1 MPICVHCDY
10 PAQAV
15 YTVYQSV
22 RNTRLELCARCSR
35 FTDPLIEHPLVLILL
50 DLVLLKPRVFRHLV
64 FNRNAPPRR
73 AGAGKERDTEGRR
86 VSRGGEKE
94 VDRSRIIWQ
103 TILRLGLIVTLV
115 ESLVLYRQ
123 TYPSAIPGGRNDED
137 GSPVFIGDVWLEELG
152 KLLTVGMVTLVGNIG
167 QHLTTTWISY
177 MFLRRIGWLPQR
189 SGHTSGGKPNEIA
202 GKKTGSAGGTLGW
215 GKDGRRRDFRV
226 PMISLTL
233 LYASVLP
240 LCLHLV
246 LLVWPPI
253 IASHPDSFLYIP
265 RSLPLP
271 TWLEPLA
278 TTMQREKI
286 DEMWISTHLL
296 SGMSS
301 GLALRV
307 LLPTRPWATMVAVLG
322 GWIVKA
328 GVHAGL
334 TMSVS

>member
-1 MPICVHCDY
+1 M
-10 PAQAV
+10 
-15 YTVYQSV
+15 
-22 RNTRLELCARCSR
+22 
-35 FTDPLIEHPLVLILL
+35 
-50 DLVLLKPRVFRHLV
+50 
-64 FNRNAPPRR
+64 
-73 AGAGKERDTEGRR
+73 
-86 VSRGGEKE
+86 
-94 VDRSRIIWQ
+94 
-103 TILRLGLIVTLV
+103 
-115 ESLVLYRQ
+115 VLYRQ
-123 TYPSAIPGGRNDED
+123 TYPSAIPGDSNDED

-152 KLLTVGMVTLVGNIG
+152 KLLTVGMVTLVGKSTLNGKEGDSSGRLYCGRFLAPKGNIG

-189 SGHTSGGKPNEIA
+189 SGHTSGVKPNEIA
-202 GKKTGSAGGTLGW
+202 GKKTGSVGGTLGW
-215 GKDGRRRDFRV
+215 GKDGRRRDFRLVTSSKDADERFNIADTTMGCKSYPLYRV

>member
-1 MPICVHCDY
+1 M
-10 PAQAV
+10 AGRE
-15 YTVYQSV
+15 TGSV
-22 RNTRLELCARCSR
+22 G
-35 FTDPLIEHPLVLILL
+35 
-50 DLVLLKPRVFRHLV
+50 
-64 FNRNAPPRR
+64 
-73 AGAGKERDTEGRR
+73 GAGR
-86 VSRGGEKE
+86 
-94 VDRSRIIWQ
+94 
-103 TILRLGLIVTLV
+103 TL
-115 ESLVLYRQ
+115 EW
-123 TYPSAIPGGRNDED
+123 E
-137 GSPVFIGDVWLEELG
+137 
-152 KLLTVGMVTLVGNIG
+152 
-167 QHLTTTWISY
+167 
-177 MFLRRIGWLPQR
+177 
-189 SGHTSGGKPNEIA
+189 
-202 GKKTGSAGGTLGW
+202 
-215 GKDGRRRDFRV
+215 KDGRRRNFRLVKGVDRRFNLADTITRCKLYPLYRV

-271 TWLEPLA
+271 TWLEPLT

-307 LLPTRPWATMVAVLG
+307 LLPTRPWATMIAVLG

-334 TMSVS
+334 TMSV

>member
-1 MPICVHCDY
+1 M
-10 PAQAV
+10 
-15 YTVYQSV
+15 
-22 RNTRLELCARCSR
+22 
-35 FTDPLIEHPLVLILL
+35 
-50 DLVLLKPRVFRHLV
+50 
-64 FNRNAPPRR
+64 
-73 AGAGKERDTEGRR
+73 
-86 VSRGGEKE
+86 
-94 VDRSRIIWQ
+94 
-103 TILRLGLIVTLV
+103 
-115 ESLVLYRQ
+115 VLYRQ
-123 TYPSAIPGGRNDED
+123 TYPSAISGASNDDD
-137 GSPVFIGDVWLEELG
+137 GSPVDIGDVWLEELG
-152 KLLTVGMVTLVGNIG
+152 KLLTVGMVTLVGKSTLNGKEGDSSGRLYRGRFLAPTGNIG

-177 MFLRRIGWLPQR
+177 MFLRRMGWLSRR
-189 SGHTSGGKPNEIA
+189 SGTTSRGKPNEVA
-202 GKKTGSAGGTLGW
+202 GRETGSVGGAGRTLEW
-215 GKDGRRRDFRV
+215 EKDGRRRNFRLVKGVDRRFNLADTITRCKLYPLYRV

-271 TWLEPLA
+271 TWLEPLT

-307 LLPTRPWATMVAVLG
+307 LLPTRPWATMIAVLG

-334 TMSVS
+334 AMSV